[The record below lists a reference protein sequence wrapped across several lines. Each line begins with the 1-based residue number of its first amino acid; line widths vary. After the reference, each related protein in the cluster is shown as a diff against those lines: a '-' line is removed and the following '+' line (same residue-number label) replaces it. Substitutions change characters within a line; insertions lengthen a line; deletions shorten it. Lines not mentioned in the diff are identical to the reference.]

1 MSEKRVIR
9 NTWIGEIHRVELTT
23 NIFLQLSEIIHF
35 LLALQTVS
43 DFISVHYVVSHPYAR
58 THKPRECD
66 RTQSG
71 SNLNLPHL
79 KFHRVLSLTP
89 SLCVIDVMDISM
101 LFFFIE
107 YKPQDDPVFLEIS
120 NFFDTSTTL

>member
-1 MSEKRVIR
+1 MSEKRV
-9 NTWIGEIHRVELTT
+9 GEIHRVELTT

-43 DFISVHYVVSHPYAR
+43 DFISVHYVVAHTYAR

-71 SNLNLPHL
+71 ICH
-79 KFHRVLSLTP
+79 
-89 SLCVIDVMDISM
+89 I
-101 LFFFIE
+101 
-107 YKPQDDPVFLEIS
+107 
-120 NFFDTSTTL
+120 